1 MNLLV
6 ITISDKDYENI
17 QIQKASKFLETN
29 KDTIITCRE
38 QQIELINSILKYKR
52 KECNRKLKESGQKG
66 IGSVK
71 EFRHYEEFN
80 QAVDLCKMIYNDML
94 NFAQIDNNFSYD
106 IDCIIEHLSEADI
119 NDYMYLK
126 YCLDILEWQCSR
138 CNIWMGGMGADFYK
152 RKLKRVFTVII
163 FF

>member
-1 MNLLV
+1 LIFLDTNIWMNLLV

-126 YCLDILEWQCSR
+126 YCLDNNIKLYTFDKELANNDKNNIVIL
-138 CNIWMGGMGADFYK
+138 
-152 RKLKRVFTVII
+152 L
-163 FF
+163 

>member
-1 MNLLV
+1 MIFLDTNIWMNLLV

-94 NFAQIDNNFSYD
+94 NFAQIDSNFSYD

-126 YCLDILEWQCSR
+126 YCLDNNIKLYTFDKELANNDKNNIVIL
-138 CNIWMGGMGADFYK
+138 
-152 RKLKRVFTVII
+152 L
-163 FF
+163 

>member
-126 YCLDILEWQCSR
+126 YCLDNNIKLYTFDKELANNDKNNIVIL
-138 CNIWMGGMGADFYK
+138 
-152 RKLKRVFTVII
+152 L
-163 FF
+163 

>member
-1 MNLLV
+1 MIFLDTNIWMNLLV

-106 IDCIIEHLSEADI
+106 IDCIIEHLSDADI

-126 YCLDILEWQCSR
+126 YCLDNNIKLYTFDKELANNDKNNIVIL
-138 CNIWMGGMGADFYK
+138 
-152 RKLKRVFTVII
+152 L
-163 FF
+163 

>member
-1 MNLLV
+1 MIFLDTNIWMNLLV

-126 YCLDILEWQCSR
+126 YCLDNNIKLYTFDKELANNDKNNIVIL
-138 CNIWMGGMGADFYK
+138 
-152 RKLKRVFTVII
+152 L
-163 FF
+163 

>member
-1 MNLLV
+1 MIFLDTNIWMNLLV

-71 EFRHYEEFN
+71 EFN

-126 YCLDILEWQCSR
+126 YCLDNNIKLYTFDKELANNDKNNIVIL
-138 CNIWMGGMGADFYK
+138 
-152 RKLKRVFTVII
+152 L
-163 FF
+163 

>member
-1 MNLLV
+1 MIFLDTNIWMNLLV
-6 ITISDKDYENI
+6 ITTSDKDYENI

-71 EFRHYEEFN
+71 EFRYYEEFS

-126 YCLDILEWQCSR
+126 YCLDNNIKLYTFDKELANNDKNNIVIL
-138 CNIWMGGMGADFYK
+138 
-152 RKLKRVFTVII
+152 L
-163 FF
+163 